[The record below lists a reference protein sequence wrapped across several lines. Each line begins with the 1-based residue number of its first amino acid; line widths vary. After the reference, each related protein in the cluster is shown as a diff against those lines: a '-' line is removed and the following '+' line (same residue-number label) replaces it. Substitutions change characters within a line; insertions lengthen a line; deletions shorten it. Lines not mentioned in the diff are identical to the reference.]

1 MMNRRDLFR
10 SAAAGGALSAAGCGG
25 GKKEA
30 SATRMIEKFPFG
42 KTADGKPV
50 DQFKLSNSK
59 GVEVSITNYGGI
71 VTSIRTPDKPG
82 KVADIAL
89 GFSTLEGYLGAHP
102 YFGALIGRYGN
113 RIAKGEFKLGGQTY
127 RLAKNNNG
135 NSLHGG
141 NRGFDK
147 VVWTVKDVKNEPPE
161 QSLTLAYRSVDG
173 EEGYPGNLD
182 VTVRYSLN
190 EANELKIEYSA
201 ITDKPTVANLTNHTY
216 FNLAGEGEG
225 DILGHL
231 LMVNADRYTPVDA
244 GLIPTGELAPVEG
257 TPFDFR
263 SPTAIGARIE
273 EDHPQLK
280 AGGGY
285 DHNYVLNRKGE
296 GLSLAA
302 KVTEPGSGRTLEVQ
316 TTEPGVQFYCGN
328 FLDGTLVG
336 KSGRAYPKRSGFCLE
351 TQHYPDSPNQ
361 PKFPSTVLEPGKE
374 SKSVT
379 VYRFSVSG

>member
-1 MMNRRDLFR
+1 MMI
-10 SAAAGGALSAAGCGG
+10 AAGCGG
-25 GKKEA
+25 PKKEA
-30 SATRMIEKFPFG
+30 VETRMIEKFPFG
-42 KTADGKPV
+42 KTGGGTPV

-59 GVEVSITNYGGI
+59 GIEIAIINYGGI
-71 VTSIRTPDKPG
+71 ITSIRTPDKSG
-82 KVADIAL
+82 KFADIAL
-89 GFSTLEGYLGAHP
+89 GFASLEGYLGSHP

-113 RIAKGEFKLGGQTY
+113 RIAKGEFKLNGQTY
-127 RLAKNNNG
+127 KLAKNNNG

-141 NRGFDK
+141 EKGFDK
-147 VVWTVKDVKNEPPE
+147 AVWSVKDVRNEAAE

-190 EANELKIEYSA
+190 DKGELKIEYSA
-201 ITDKPTVANLTNHTY
+201 VTDKPTVANLTNHTY

-225 DILGHL
+225 DILGHV

-244 GLIPTGELAPVEG
+244 GLIPAGELAPVEG

-263 SPTAIGARIE
+263 KPTAIGARIE
-273 EDHPQLK
+273 AGHPQLK

-285 DHNYVLNRKGE
+285 DHNYVLNRGGD

-302 KVTEPGSGRTLEVQ
+302 RVVEPGSGRTLEVE

-328 FLDGTLVG
+328 FLDGTLKG
-336 KSGRAYPKRSGFCLE
+336 KSGRAYGKRSGFCLE

-361 PKFPSTVLEPGKE
+361 PTFPSTVLEPGRE
-374 SKSVT
+374 LKSVT
-379 VYRFSVSG
+379 VYRFGVSA